1 MTNFL
6 VLNIFS
12 KLGTCE
18 DGFYLTMIF
27 DLCTFKRNQI
37 LAEEKTRRKMNS
49 VGAVEIYATKIY
61 NNLFLLIKT

>member
-12 KLGTCE
+12 KLGT
-18 DGFYLTMIF
+18 YLTMIF
-27 DLCTFKRNQI
+27 DLCTFKVNQI

-49 VGAVEIYATKIY
+49 VGAVESYATKIY